1 MPSAASS
8 SEILTG
14 HPPAEGTTTAEVFER
29 IKAGRIPLARQLE
42 PGVPPP
48 LEAICAKALATDRDR
63 RYASVKDL
71 ADEVRRW
78 IADEPVSIY
87 RDPFIVHAL
96 RWARRNRTAVASL
109 SAALLAGVIGLG
121 AVTAVTTRANARLND
136 ANHEIDNQRLKAV
149 NALAAESIARAE
161 AGHRLVQAR
170 SQSTRS

>member
-1 MPSAASS
+1 M
-8 SEILTG
+8 
-14 HPPAEGTTTAEVFER
+14 
-29 IKAGRIPLARQLE
+29 
-42 PGVPPP
+42 
-48 LEAICAKALATDRDR
+48 
-63 RYASVKDL
+63 KDL

-161 AGHRLVQAR
+161 AGHRLVQGRESIDTLLTGVAKGLGEASR
-170 SQSTRS
+170 RPESWSLAISWRKQQGNTGSSRPRRETTPLCGW